1 MKKSHKMILAGLAAL
16 LVITGIAWKLA
27 APRVLAGVQDLLL
40 KQVNSS
46 INGRL
51 EIGSLDFSVLG
62 SAVLK
67 QVVLYDKAG
76 SRIASGGQIN
86 VSYQFDDLLGGRFGL
101 DSVKKISIEK
111 ADLKLAIDKNGRWSL
126 QELVK
131 PQKEQPAVFRGII
144 AVQEVTVEVTTPEWT
159 RQFTGLAGDGL
170 HLASGAAAT
179 SGLRARIWRGPTGE
193 VAHHLLDPSDKKS
206 CKPQRQI

>member
-159 RQFTGLAGDGL
+159 MACLAFPP
-170 HLASGAAAT
+170 ASPSRFFQRCSTTTAPRW
-179 SGLRARIWRGPTGE
+179 LPTR
-193 VAHHLLDPSDKKS
+193 ST
-206 CKPQRQI
+206 